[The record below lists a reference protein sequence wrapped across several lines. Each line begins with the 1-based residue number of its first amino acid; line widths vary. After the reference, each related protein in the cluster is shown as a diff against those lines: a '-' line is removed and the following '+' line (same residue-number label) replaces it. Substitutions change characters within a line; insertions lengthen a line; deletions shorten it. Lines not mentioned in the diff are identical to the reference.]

1 MLLKALGYT
10 TNAYTFVVTNVKVIA
25 VSLLAVTILYF
36 VIGFYN
42 LRGELARAKDEL
54 QRANA
59 RVEQLQRDISDI
71 SSARD
76 DLTKKAVE
84 LEKERRELAEKLMKH
99 DLSKMAKRHSKLVE
113 KAINGGTEKTLKC
126 FESVS
131 RGGGC

>member
-1 MLLKALGYT
+1 
-10 TNAYTFVVTNVKVIA
+10 
-25 VSLLAVTILYF
+25 
-36 VIGFYN
+36 
-42 LRGELARAKDEL
+42 
-54 QRANA
+54 
-59 RVEQLQRDISDI
+59 
-71 SSARD
+71 
-76 DLTKKAVE
+76 LTKKAVE